1 MGSAGLLGGTIS
13 HIQGGGFIKGGVIA
27 APAGFIGG
35 GASSLASTLLARA
48 GVSGLAGAIAADGF
62 GGAAA
67 GAADSQLRG
76 NTLAKTVQAA
86 LYGFVAGGLLRAGL
100 SCAGPWIQASW
111 TRLLN
116 RTPKRVDP
124 RPVPSLP
131 KFVEG
136 AKTSGVLRVG
146 DSDVPLLSGKA
157 GPGGT
162 LPKPAPGFNAITST
176 HVEGHAAAMMRQQ
189 GIKEAT
195 LYINNSKICLPC
207 RQNIEHMLPS
217 GSKLTIVLPDGT
229 TVTYLGNAR

>member
-1 MGSAGLLGGTIS
+1 M
-13 HIQGGGFIKGGVIA
+13 
-27 APAGFIGG
+27 P
-35 GASSLASTLLARA
+35 R
-48 GVSGLAGAIAADGF
+48 
-62 GGAAA
+62 
-67 GAADSQLRG
+67 
-76 NTLAKTVQAA
+76 TVQAA

-100 SCAGPWIQASW
+100 SYAGPWIQASW

-124 RPVPSLP
+124 HPVPSLP

-136 AKTSGVLRVG
+136 GKTSGVILLG
-146 DSDVPLLSGKA
+146 DSDVPLLSGEA

-176 HVEGHAAAMMRQQ
+176 HFEGHPAAMMRQQ
-189 GIKEAT
+189 GIKEGT
-195 LYINNSKICLPC
+195 LYINNSKFCLPC
-207 RQNIEHMLPS
+207 RQYIELILPS

>member
-1 MGSAGLLGGTIS
+1 M
-13 HIQGGGFIKGGVIA
+13 
-27 APAGFIGG
+27 P
-35 GASSLASTLLARA
+35 R
-48 GVSGLAGAIAADGF
+48 
-62 GGAAA
+62 
-67 GAADSQLRG
+67 
-76 NTLAKTVQAA
+76 TVEAA

-100 SCAGPWIQASW
+100 SYAGPWIQASR

-136 AKTSGVLRVG
+136 GKTSGVLRVG

-162 LPKPAPGFNAITST
+162 LPKPAPGFKATTST

-189 GIKEAT
+189 GIQEAT
-195 LYINNSKICLPC
+195 LYINNSKICLLC

-217 GSKLTIVLPDGT
+217 GSKLSIVLPDGT
-229 TVTYLGNAR
+229 TVTCLGNAR